1 MKTHR
6 HHKLKQNTLKFFLS
20 ARHTFS
26 FQILPPPPI
35 FFDFRL
41 FDSPF
46 ILTMILC
53 FLQGTGDSP
62 TSPLAVSV
70 SPEAI
75 YAPKQ
80 QTQE

>member
-1 MKTHR
+1 MRTHR
-6 HHKLKQNTLKFFLS
+6 HHKLKQNTLKFFLT
-20 ARHTFS
+20 ARHTF
-26 FQILPPPPI
+26 FQILPLSPI
-35 FFDFRL
+35 FFDCRL

-62 TSPLAVSV
+62 TSPLAVSM